1 MNLRLVPLLAAAFA
15 GSALAAPQTYVIDPV
30 HSQPQWETNHVGFSD
45 QRGNFGKLEGKI
57 VIDREEKKGQVD
69 LTIDTTSIRTYDARL
84 DAVVKGERFFN
95 VEKFPTITFKSSDVK
110 FDGDR
115 VVAVN
120 GELTMLGV
128 TKPVSLTVTK
138 FACGASPFSKKP
150 LCGARAAATIKRSE
164 WGMTNGLAIG
174 NPADEVTLMLPV
186 EAYLEQPP
194 G

>member
-1 MNLRLVPLLAAAFA
+1 M
-15 GSALAAPQTYVIDPV
+15 
-30 HSQPQWETNHVGFSD
+30 
-45 QRGNFGKLEGKI
+45 
-57 VIDREEKKGQVD
+57 
-69 LTIDTTSIRTYDARL
+69 
-84 DAVVKGERFFN
+84 
-95 VEKFPTITFKSSDVK
+95 EKFPTITFKSTDVK

-115 VVAVN
+115 VVALN

-150 LCGARAAATIKRSE
+150 MCGARAATTIKRSE

-174 NPADEVTLMLPV
+174 NPSDEVALMLPV
-186 EAYLEQPP
+186 EAVLEQPQ